1 MVAEGEASAAPVTE
15 EEEEEATEQQQ
26 QQRRALLL
34 LGQRIPISS
43 YRSQQSFS
51 TVPPRMNVRPYV

>member
-1 MVAEGEASAAPVTE
+1 MVAEGEASAAPVTEE

-51 TVPPRMNVRPYV
+51 TVPPRPYV